1 MFMKEK
7 AIWKANVTNQE
18 LSNCNVVYGVAQ
30 FAAGRF
36 CNFDEK
42 GARRKR
48 SDQKAVLQM
57 DQKATTKFD

>member
-1 MFMKEK
+1 M
-7 AIWKANVTNQE
+7 
-18 LSNCNVVYGVAQ
+18 VYDVAQ

-42 GARRKR
+42 GARRER

-57 DQKATTKFD
+57 DQKATTKFDY

>member
-1 MFMKEK
+1 M
-7 AIWKANVTNQE
+7 
-18 LSNCNVVYGVAQ
+18 VYGVAQ

-57 DQKATTKFD
+57 DQKATTKFDSSKGTSETSHAPRPAAARGTSP